1 MFTAII
7 QARMGSSRFPG
18 KGMKESEGKP
28 LLFYVIKQ
36 TLSSKFINRVIIST
50 SIAPEDTI
58 IVDFCKENGIDY
70 YRGSINDVLNRF
82 YECAKKFSCDPV
94 IRISADSPL
103 IDPNVID
110 RVLKKFLDNS
120 YDYVSNNIEKNQDV
134 WEESTCN
141 FPLGTVIEVT
151 TFSALEIA
159 WKNSDDSFEREHV
172 FPYIQSHP
180 KLFNI
185 STIKSKK
192 NLSNI
197 RITVDKKNDLKFV
210 REIYKRI
217 AKKNKFITIEDI
229 EKIISKEPSLL
240 EINNDVDTDNEHKKF
255 LLMKEQK
262 KSNV

>member
-1 MFTAII
+1 MLTAII
-7 QARMGSSRFPG
+7 QARMGSNRFPG
-18 KGMKESEGKP
+18 KVMKEIEGKP

-50 SIAPEDTI
+50 SISSEDKI
-58 IVDFCKENGIDY
+58 IIDFCKENGIDY
-70 YRGSINDVLNRF
+70 YRGSVNDVLDRF
-82 YECAKKFSCDPV
+82 YESAKKFSCDPI

-120 YDYVSNNIEKNQDV
+120 YDYVSNNVEKNQGG
-134 WEESTCN
+134 WKESTCN
-141 FPLGTVIEVT
+141 FPLGTVVEVT
-151 TFSALEIA
+151 TFKALEIA
-159 WKNSDDSFEREHV
+159 WKQSNNSFEREHV

-185 STIKSKK
+185 SNIKSKK
-192 NLSNI
+192 NLSNM

-210 REIYKRI
+210 KEIYKRI
-217 AKKNKFITIEDI
+217 SKKNKFITIEDI
-229 EKIISKEPSLL
+229 EKIISKEPLLL
-240 EINNDVDTDNEHKKF
+240 EINKDGHITNQYKKF

-262 KSNV
+262 KNNV

>member
-1 MFTAII
+1 M
-7 QARMGSSRFPG
+7 
-18 KGMKESEGKP
+18 
-28 LLFYVIKQ
+28 
-36 TLSSKFINRVIIST
+36 
-50 SIAPEDTI
+50 
-58 IVDFCKENGIDY
+58 
-70 YRGSINDVLNRF
+70 LNRF

-217 AKKNKFITIEDI
+217 SKKNKFITIEDI